1 MVPAEETVMGVS
13 WVPEVRTPCFHC
25 SGLGSVPSGGTEVL
39 QAKRK
44 ARKETTMRSA

>member
-13 WVPEVRTPCFHC
+13 WVPEVRTPRFHC

-39 QAKRK
+39 QAKQP
-44 ARKETTMRSA
+44 KEKQEKKP